1 MASATGK
8 NILFQI
14 PIMKNLTSE
23 KLKQRFSDS
32 IQDVIEFREELT
44 FIIKKE
50 ALLEICEFLKND
62 PELQYNFLSD
72 VCGVDYPKR
81 EKRFEIVYN
90 LYSIPNKWRVR
101 LKINVSENESVSSVT
116 SIWEGANWSE
126 REVFD
131 MFGVKFESHPD
142 LTRILMPDDW
152 VGHPLRKDFPL
163 TKEEITFT
171 YNQHRPP
178 KRIG

>member
-1 MASATGK
+1 ME
-8 NILFQI
+8 
-14 PIMKNLTSE
+14 NLTSK
-23 KLKQRFSDS
+23 KLKEQFSDS
-32 IQDVIEFREELT
+32 ILDIIEFRGEST

-50 ALLEICEFLKND
+50 ALLEICKFLKND
-62 PELQYNFLSD
+62 SELQYNFLSD
-72 VCGVDYPKR
+72 ICGVDYPER

-90 LYSIPNKWRVR
+90 MYSIPYRRRAR
-101 LKINVSENESVSSVT
+101 LKINVGENEPVTSIT

-126 REVFD
+126 REIFD
-131 MFGVKFESHPD
+131 MFGVKFENHPD

-163 TKEEITFT
+163 TKEEVTFT
-171 YNQHRPP
+171 HNQHRPP